1 MIGWIKLHR
10 KLLIS
15 DMYQDLNAV
24 QRDVLLQCLLAA
36 NHKPKKWEWQGKIF
50 ECKAGQFITS
60 LDSLIKLCS
69 KGTSIRNVRT
79 ALVKLEKWQFL
90 TNEST
95 KTGRLITVI
104 NWDTYQNCDEATDK
118 ATDKEATKSRQS
130 TDKEPTTNKN
140 VKKDKNEK
148 KEDKT
153 FMSDSEEIRLVDYF
167 ISQIKI
173 NKPDFKEPNKQTWAK
188 IFDLMLRLDKRQPRD
203 IAELIKWCQNDSFEM
218 SNVLS
223 PDKLRKRFDQLM
235 MKTKRKPS
243 TIGMSRTEKNTAAK
257 EEFLRKNGIYE
268 KDITP
273 EIKTLE
279 A

>member
-69 KGTSIRNVRT
+69 KGTTIRNVRT
-79 ALVKLEKWQFL
+79 ALLKLEKWEFL

-104 NWDTYQNCDEATDK
+104 NWGTYQDCEEGTDK
-118 ATDKEATKSRQS
+118 AIDKEPTKNRQS
-130 TDKEPTTNKN
+130 SDKEPTTNKKD
-140 VKKDKNEK
+140 KKDKNVK
-148 KEDKT
+148 KEPKT
-153 FMSDSEEIRLVDYF
+153 FMSDSEEYRLVDYF
-167 ISQIKI
+167 ISQIKT
-173 NKPDFKEPNKQTWAK
+173 NKSDFKEPNKQSWAK
-188 IFDLMLRLDKRQPRD
+188 TFDLMIRRD
-203 IAELIKWCQNDSFEM
+203 ERKAKEIAELIKWCQNDSFEM
-218 SNVLS
+218 VNVLC
-223 PDKLRKRFDQLM
+223 PDKLRQRFDQLE
-235 MKTKRKPS
+235 MKMKSSSKRIINNQYETPKTRGNMDLLQQ
-243 TIGMSRTEKNTAAK
+243 TID
-257 EEFLRKNGIYE
+257 EFGGE
-268 KDITP
+268 P
-273 EIKTLE
+273 
-279 A
+279 

>member
-1 MIGWIKLHR
+1 MIGWVKLHR
-10 KLLIS
+10 KLLVS

-69 KGTSIRNVRT
+69 KGTSVRNIRT

-104 NWDTYQNCDEATDK
+104 NWDTYQNCDEETDK
-118 ATDKEATKSRQS
+118 AIDKEATKSRQTS
-130 TDKEPTTNKN
+130 DKQPTTNKN
-140 VKKDKNEK
+140 EKNEKNEK
-148 KEDKT
+148 KKPLWILPEGIKPEVWEEFEAHRKT
-153 FMSDSEEIRLVDYF
+153 TKVKLTDDARTKNANILLKNLGEQQEIID
-167 ISQIKI
+167 
-173 NKPDFKEPNKQTWAK
+173 
-188 IFDLMLRLDKRQPRD
+188 
-203 IAELIKWCQNDSFEM
+203 
-218 SNVLS
+218 
-223 PDKLRKRFDQLM
+223 
-235 MKTKRKPS
+235 S
-243 TIGMSRTEKNTAAK
+243 TIANGWTGLFPLKKGKVFKSRSEKNAEAA
-257 EEFLRKNGIYE
+257 EAFLSSATTE

-273 EIKTLE
+273 TLE
-279 A
+279 AIE

>member
-10 KLLIS
+10 KLLVS

-36 NHKPKKWEWQGKIF
+36 NHKPKQWEWQGKIF

-60 LDSLIKLCS
+60 LDSLIKLCA

-104 NWDTYQNCDEATDK
+104 NWDTYQNCDEQTDK
-118 ATDKEATKSRQS
+118 VIDKEATKSRQS

-148 KEDKT
+148 KDIYGEFKNVKLTEEEHKKLSDKFNRT
-153 FMSDSEEIRLVDYF
+153 LQE
-167 ISQIKI
+167 KI
-173 NKPDFKEPNKQTWAK
+173 EALSGYMKSKGKTYKDHYATILTWARK
-188 IFDLMLRLDKRQPRD
+188 DSKDSPQQP
-203 IAELIKWCQNDSFEM
+203 EYK
-218 SNVLS
+218 
-223 PDKLRKRFDQLM
+223 QL
-235 MKTKRKPS
+235 
-243 TIGMSRTEKNTAAK
+243 
-257 EEFLRKNGIYE
+257 
-268 KDITP
+268 
-273 EIKTLE
+273 
-279 A
+279 